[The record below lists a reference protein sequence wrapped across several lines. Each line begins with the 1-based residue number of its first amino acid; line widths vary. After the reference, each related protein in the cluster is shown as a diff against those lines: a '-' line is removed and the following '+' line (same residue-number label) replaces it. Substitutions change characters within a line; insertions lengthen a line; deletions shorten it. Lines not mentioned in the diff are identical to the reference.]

1 MGQRVPEILSP
12 PSAKYIKPFVL
23 LTFKKV
29 CYTLSILTNGK
40 NMDLKTFKD
49 QCYNDIVR
57 PLYDKISSVDS
68 VFVCDLTGAYE
79 VSNEFHVCYTIS
91 NRLEGTNIILGFSYY
106 GASNTSTF
114 RFRIRDRVAG
124 NTKAVVIGS
133 EKLSS
138 YMSRYNTFVQKRNGI
153 IDTIS
158 NKTRYT
164 GIN

>member
-1 MGQRVPEILSP
+1 MNI
-12 PSAKYIKPFVL
+12 A
-23 LTFKKV
+23 TF
-29 CYTLSILTNGK
+29 T
-40 NMDLKTFKD
+40 D

-57 PLYDKISSVDS
+57 PLYDKIRGVDYN
-68 VFVCDLTGAYE
+68 FICDLTGSYE
-79 VSNEFHVCYTIS
+79 VSGEFHVCYIIS
-91 NRLEGTNIILGFSYY
+91 DRLQGTNIILGFSYY

-124 NTKAVVIGS
+124 NTKTAVIGNK
-133 EKLSS
+133 KLSS